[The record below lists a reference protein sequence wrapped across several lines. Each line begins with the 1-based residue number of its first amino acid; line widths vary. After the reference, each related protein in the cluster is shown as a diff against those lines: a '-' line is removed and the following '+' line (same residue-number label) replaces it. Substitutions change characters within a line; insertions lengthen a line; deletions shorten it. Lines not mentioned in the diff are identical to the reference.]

1 MRNFPKMAGF
11 SALLLA
17 LAAGVASAGPWERTA
32 ASKADGDLTGRETL
46 RRNATY
52 RAYSVAPAIAATVQ
66 AAATTGTINND
77 GNTTKNNITS
87 DHATESTSAARQNSA
102 TRSFSYQP
110 APANQMNRSNR
121 QKMPGANNFHADHKA
136 LGEY

>member
-1 MRNFPKMAGF
+1 MRNFPKLAGF

-32 ASKADGDLTGRETL
+32 ASKADGDLTGRETS
-46 RRNATY
+46 RRNSTY
-52 RAYSVAPAIAATVQ
+52 RAYSYAPAVESAAP
-66 AAATTGTINND
+66 AANGTTNN
-77 GNTTKNNITS
+77 NTTKNNLTS
-87 DHATESTSAARQNSA
+87 DNTTESASAARQSNA

-110 APANQMNRSNR
+110 APANQIYRLNR
-121 QKMPGANNFHADHKA
+121 KKTPGSHNFSADHKA